1 MQEKDIPMATLES
14 TEALFVTTA
23 LKSWD
28 SWIGRADKLFD
39 SLTDEQMLTEIAPGK
54 NRPVYLLGHL
64 IVVNDS
70 MIPQLRL
77 GEAHYEA
84 LREPF
89 VLQPDSAAADLPPVA
104 ELRQH
109 WTDLN
114 QRLAE
119 FFTKLTPAEWLE
131 RHATVSEEDFAREP
145 HRNRLAIL
153 FSRTNHASYHLGQL
167 MLARKK

>member
-1 MQEKDIPMATLES
+1 MATPES
-14 TEALFVTTA
+14 TEAIFVATA
-23 LKSWD
+23 LKSWEQ
-28 SWIGRADKLFD
+28 WIGRAGKFFD
-39 SLTDEQMLTEIAPGK
+39 SLTDEQMRTEIAPGK
-54 NRPVYLLGHL
+54 NRPIDLLGHL

-77 GEAHYEA
+77 GEASYEA

-89 VLQPDSAAADLPPVA
+89 VLQPDSATAALPPVA
-104 ELRQH
+104 ELRQN
-109 WTDLN
+109 WKDLN
-114 QRLAE
+114 LRLTGLFE
-119 FFTKLTPAEWLE
+119 ELTPAEWLE

-167 MLARKK
+167 MLAKK